1 MESSWD
7 TARRLAGSELRT
19 ASRSKLFHIVAVD
32 DEALTVEYGE
42 QGGRRTYPRAKIEA
56 GCAAC
61 ETAGDFSTA
70 TLAGAGITERD
81 GSEMTYLPRV
91 LERIVQSRR
100 QGAEQRRYP
109 EPKERELD
117 EQEKE
122 QIRDRIERGEGNIYE
137 LAREF
142 GCSSSQ
148 VAGIKAAMSR

>member
-1 MESSWD
+1 VESYWD
-7 TARRLAGSELRT
+7 TARRLAGTELRT
-19 ASRSKLFHIVAVD
+19 ASRLKPFRIVEVD
-32 DEALTVEYGE
+32 DESLIVEYGE
-42 QGGRRTYPRAKIEA
+42 QGGRRNYPREKVEA
-56 GCAAC
+56 GCAVC
-61 ETAGDFSTA
+61 EAAGNFSTA

-91 LERIVQSRR
+91 IERIVQARR

-117 EQEKE
+117 DDEKDR
-122 QIRDRIERGEGNIYE
+122 IRDRIKQGEGDIYE